1 MLVDWSTCG
10 GYCRHNY
17 HVNPSCSPT
26 RASFMSGRHM
36 IHHGVF
42 GPFRGGDPAAL
53 DPAFTL
59 LPQYGGKFG
68 NTFFYPESPS
78 V

>member
-1 MLVDWSTCG
+1 
-10 GYCRHNY
+10 
-17 HVNPSCSPT
+17 
-26 RASFMSGRHM
+26 MSGRHM

-59 LPQYGGKFG
+59 LPQYGKFG
-68 NTFFYPESPS
+68 NTFFYPETPS